1 MEPVKP
7 PPLRVTATRL
17 ARTVAVFAKSE
28 AGGKAKWLFAAL
40 LVLLFAA
47 NGLTVLN
54 SFVGRNFM
62 TAIADRRE
70 AEFVRQAILYVGV
83 FAASTIVAV
92 LARFA
97 EERLGL
103 LWRDSLTRE
112 MLKRY
117 LTNGAYS
124 RLADSGEVAN
134 PDQRIAED
142 ARAFTASTL
151 SFALMAFN
159 SVVTILAFAGVML
172 SISPLLSVV
181 AILYAALGSWA
192 TLLLGRPLTNLNYDQ
207 LDKEA
212 SFRAALT
219 QVKEHAQPI
228 LLARRENAQSAR
240 LLRQL
245 DELVTNGR
253 AIIAVHRNVGFFT
266 TGYNWMIQIIP
277 ALIIAPA
284 YIAGKIEF
292 GVITQSA
299 GAFATAVAA
308 FSLVVN
314 QFQSLSALAAV
325 MARLN
330 SMAEAVDLAQA
341 RPSAIQVVELEAA
354 PLTYE
359 SLTLSAQTNDDLLL
373 EKLSATVPFRSRVL
387 VNGADPSAGIALF
400 MATAAVWTAGEG
412 RILRPRDILFLAQ
425 KPYLPPG
432 SLREVLT
439 HPGREGEL
447 TDERIVRELHELN
460 LDHVLNRAGGLDVEQ
475 NWETLISL
483 REQQLLAFL
492 GVLLAA
498 PQFVFADRAWATL
511 TSNERRQLLSMLSKA
526 SIGYIC
532 NCETDGC
539 RDLYDTVLD
548 CKEGGGWTWTAGG
561 SAV

>member
-1 MEPVKP
+1 MEPEKP
-7 PPLRVTATRL
+7 RDLRVTATRL
-17 ARTVAVFAKSE
+17 AQAVAVFANSE
-28 AGGKAKWLFAAL
+28 AGWKAKWLFVVL
-40 LVLLFAA
+40 LVLLLAA
-47 NGLTVLN
+47 NGLTVVN

-70 AEFVRQAILYVGV
+70 AEFAHLAILYVGV

-92 LARFA
+92 VARFA

-112 MLKRY
+112 MLKLY
-117 LTNGAYS
+117 LANGAYS
-124 RLADSGEVAN
+124 RLAVSGEVAN

-142 ARAFTASTL
+142 VRALTASTL
-151 SFALMAFN
+151 SFSLMAFN
-159 SVVTILAFAGVML
+159 SVVTIVAFAGVMF
-172 SISPLLSVV
+172 SISLVLSAV
-181 AILYAALGSWA
+181 AVLYAALGSLA
-192 TLLLGRPLTNLNYDQ
+192 TLLLGRSLIKLNSDQ

-212 SFRAALT
+212 SFRAALIH
-219 QVKEHAQPI
+219 VKENAQPI
-228 LLARRENAQSAR
+228 LLARQENAQSAR
-240 LLRQL
+240 LLRRLDQL
-245 DELVTNGR
+245 IANGR
-253 AIIAVHRNVGFFT
+253 AIVAINRNVGFFT

-277 ALIIAPA
+277 VLIMVPA

-299 GAFATAVAA
+299 GAFATSVAA
-308 FSLVVN
+308 FSLVVT

-325 MARLN
+325 MERLN
-330 SMAEAVDLAQA
+330 GMAETLDRAQA
-341 RPSAIQVVELEAA
+341 RPSAIQIVESEG

-359 SLTLSAQTNDDLLL
+359 SLTLSAQTNDGLLL

-387 VNGADPSAGIALF
+387 VNGVDPSAGNALF
-400 MATAAVWTAGEG
+400 MATAGVWTAGEG
-412 RILRPRDILFLAQ
+412 RILRPRDILFSAQ

-432 SLREVLT
+432 SLRQVLT

-447 TDERIVRELHELN
+447 TDERIVSGLHELN

-475 NWETLISL
+475 DWETLISL

-492 GVLLAA
+492 RVLLAA
-498 PQFVFADRAWATL
+498 PQLVFANRAWATL
-511 TSNERRQLLSMLSKA
+511 TLTERRQLLSMLSKA

-532 NCETDGC
+532 NCEADGC

-548 CKEGGGWTWTAGG
+548 CKEGGGWTWAAGG
-561 SAV
+561 STV

>member
-1 MEPVKP
+1 MEPEKP
-7 PPLRVTATRL
+7 RDLRVTATRL
-17 ARTVAVFAKSE
+17 AQAVAVFANSE
-28 AGGKAKWLFAAL
+28 AGWKAKWLFVAL
-40 LVLLFAA
+40 LVLLLAA
-47 NGLTVLN
+47 NGLTVVN

-70 AEFVRQAILYVGV
+70 AEFARLAILYVGV

-92 LARFA
+92 VARFA

-112 MLKRY
+112 MLKLY
-117 LTNGAYS
+117 LANGAYS
-124 RLADSGEVAN
+124 RLAVSGEVAN

-142 ARAFTASTL
+142 VRALTASTL
-151 SFALMAFN
+151 SFSLMAFN
-159 SVVTILAFAGVML
+159 SVVTIVAFAGVMF
-172 SISPLLSVV
+172 SISLVLSAV
-181 AILYAALGSWA
+181 AVLYAALGSLA
-192 TLLLGRPLTNLNYDQ
+192 TLLLGRSLIKLNSDQ

-212 SFRAALT
+212 SFRAALIH
-219 QVKEHAQPI
+219 VKENAQPI
-228 LLARRENAQSAR
+228 LLARQENAQSAR
-240 LLRQL
+240 LLRRLDQL
-245 DELVTNGR
+245 IANGR
-253 AIIAVHRNVGFFT
+253 AIVAVNRNVGFFT

-277 ALIIAPA
+277 VLIMVPA

-299 GAFATAVAA
+299 GAFATSVAA
-308 FSLVVN
+308 FSLVVT

-325 MARLN
+325 MERLN
-330 SMAEAVDLAQA
+330 GMAEALDRAQA
-341 RPSAIQVVELEAA
+341 RPSAIQIVESEG

-359 SLTLSAQTNDDLLL
+359 SLTLSAQTNDGLLL

-387 VNGADPSAGIALF
+387 VNGVDPSAGNALF
-400 MATAAVWTAGEG
+400 MATAGVWTAGEG
-412 RILRPRDILFLAQ
+412 RILRPRDILFSAQ

-432 SLREVLT
+432 SLRQVLT

-447 TDERIVRELHELN
+447 TDERIVSGLHELN

-475 NWETLISL
+475 DWETLISL

-492 GVLLAA
+492 RVLLAA
-498 PQFVFADRAWATL
+498 PQLVFANRAWATL
-511 TSNERRQLLSMLSKA
+511 TLTERRQLLSMLSKA

-532 NCETDGC
+532 NCEADGC

-548 CKEGGGWTWTAGG
+548 CKEGGGWTWAAGG
-561 SAV
+561 STV

>member
-1 MEPVKP
+1 MRE
-7 PPLRVTATRL
+7 LSH
-17 ARTVAVFAKSE
+17 VFANSE
-28 AGGKAKWLFAAL
+28 AGWKAKWLFAAL
-40 LVLLFAA
+40 LVLLLAA
-47 NGLTVLN
+47 NGLTVAN

-70 AEFVRQAILYVGV
+70 AEFVRQAIFYVGV

-92 LARFA
+92 VARFA

-112 MLKRY
+112 MLKLY
-117 LTNGAYS
+117 LANGAYS
-124 RLADSGEVAN
+124 RLAVSGEVAN

-159 SVVTILAFAGVML
+159 SVVTILAFAGVMF
-172 SISPLLSVV
+172 SISLVLSGV
-181 AILYAALGSWA
+181 AVLYAALGSLA
-192 TLLLGRPLTNLNYDQ
+192 TLLLGRTLIKLNYDQ

-212 SFRAALT
+212 SFRAALIH
-219 QVKEHAQPI
+219 VKENAQPI
-228 LLARRENAQSAR
+228 LLARQENAQSAR
-240 LLRQL
+240 LLRRL
-245 DELVTNGR
+245 DELIANGR
-253 AIIAVHRNVGFFT
+253 AIIAVNRNVGFFT

-277 ALIIAPA
+277 VLIMAPA
-284 YIAGKIEF
+284 YIAGQIEF

-325 MARLN
+325 IERLN
-330 SMAEAVDLAQA
+330 SMVEAVDPAKA
-341 RPSAIQVVELEAA
+341 RPSAIQVVESDA

-359 SLTLSAQTNDDLLL
+359 GLTLSAPNETTGSCLR
-373 EKLSATVPFRSRVL
+373 SFRQRSRSGARVL
-387 VNGADPSAGIALF
+387 VTGTDPSAGNALF
-400 MATAAVWTAGEG
+400 MATAGVWTAGEG

-425 KPYLPPG
+425 QPYLPPG
-432 SLREVLT
+432 SLRQVLT
-439 HPGREGEL
+439 HAGREGEL
-447 TDERIVRELHELN
+447 ADERIVSGLHELN
-460 LDHVLNRAGGLDVEQ
+460 LDDVLSRAGGLDVEQ

-492 GVLLAA
+492 RVLLAS

-511 TSNERRQLLSMLSKA
+511 TPNERRQLLIMLSKA
-526 SIGYIC
+526 SIGYVC
-532 NCETDGC
+532 NCEADGC
-539 RDLYDTVLD
+539 RDLYDMVLD
-548 CKEGGGWTWTAGG
+548 CKEGGSWRWTAGG

>member
-1 MEPVKP
+1 MEPEKP
-7 PPLRVTATRL
+7 RDLRVTATRL
-17 ARTVAVFAKSE
+17 AQAVAVFANSE
-28 AGGKAKWLFAAL
+28 AGWKAKWLFVAL
-40 LVLLFAA
+40 LVLLLAA
-47 NGLTVLN
+47 NGLTVVN

-70 AEFVRQAILYVGV
+70 AEFAHLAILYVGV

-92 LARFA
+92 VARFA

-112 MLKRY
+112 MLKLY
-117 LTNGAYS
+117 LANGAYS
-124 RLADSGEVAN
+124 RLAVSGEVAN

-142 ARAFTASTL
+142 VRALTASTL
-151 SFALMAFN
+151 SFSLMAFN
-159 SVVTILAFAGVML
+159 SVVTIVAFAGVMF
-172 SISPLLSVV
+172 SISLVLSAV
-181 AILYAALGSWA
+181 AVLYAALGSLA
-192 TLLLGRPLTNLNYDQ
+192 TLLLGRSLIKLNSDQ

-212 SFRAALT
+212 SFRAALIH
-219 QVKEHAQPI
+219 VKENAQPI
-228 LLARRENAQSAR
+228 LLARQENAQSAR
-240 LLRQL
+240 LLRRLDQL
-245 DELVTNGR
+245 IANGR
-253 AIIAVHRNVGFFT
+253 AIVAVNRNVGFFT

-277 ALIIAPA
+277 VLIMVPA

-299 GAFATAVAA
+299 GAFATSVAA
-308 FSLVVN
+308 FSLVVT

-325 MARLN
+325 MERLN
-330 SMAEAVDLAQA
+330 GMAEALDRAQA
-341 RPSAIQVVELEAA
+341 RPSAIQIVELEG

-359 SLTLSAQTNDDLLL
+359 SLTLSAQTNDGLLL

-387 VNGADPSAGIALF
+387 VNGVDPSAGNALF
-400 MATAAVWTAGEG
+400 MATAGVWTAGEG
-412 RILRPRDILFLAQ
+412 RILRPRDILFSAQ

-432 SLREVLT
+432 SLRQVLT

-447 TDERIVRELHELN
+447 TDERIVSGLHELN

-475 NWETLISL
+475 DWETLISL

-492 GVLLAA
+492 RVLLAA
-498 PQFVFADRAWATL
+498 PQLVFANRAWATL
-511 TSNERRQLLSMLSKA
+511 TLTERRQLLSMLSKA

-532 NCETDGC
+532 NCEADGC

-548 CKEGGGWTWTAGG
+548 CKEGGGWTWAAGG
-561 SAV
+561 STV

>member
-1 MEPVKP
+1 MRKPSQSSQTPRPV
-7 PPLRVTATRL
+7 
-17 ARTVAVFAKSE
+17 
-28 AGGKAKWLFAAL
+28 GKAKWLFVAL
-40 LVLLFAA
+40 LVLLLAA
-47 NGLTVLN
+47 NGLTVVN

-70 AEFVRQAILYVGV
+70 AEFAHLAILYVGV

-92 LARFA
+92 VARFA

-112 MLKRY
+112 MLKLY
-117 LTNGAYS
+117 LANGAYS
-124 RLADSGEVAN
+124 RLAVSGEVAN

-142 ARAFTASTL
+142 VRALTASTL
-151 SFALMAFN
+151 SFSLMAFN
-159 SVVTILAFAGVML
+159 SVVTIVAFAGVMF
-172 SISPLLSVV
+172 SISLVLSAV
-181 AILYAALGSWA
+181 AVLYAALGSLA
-192 TLLLGRPLTNLNYDQ
+192 TLLLGRSLIKLNSDQ

-212 SFRAALT
+212 SFRAALIH
-219 QVKEHAQPI
+219 VKENAQPI
-228 LLARRENAQSAR
+228 LLARQENAQSAR
-240 LLRQL
+240 LLRRLDQL
-245 DELVTNGR
+245 IANGR
-253 AIIAVHRNVGFFT
+253 AIVAVNRNVGFFT

-277 ALIIAPA
+277 VLIMVPA

-299 GAFATAVAA
+299 GAFATSVAT
-308 FSLVVN
+308 FSLVVT

-325 MARLN
+325 MERLN
-330 SMAEAVDLAQA
+330 GMAEALDRAQA
-341 RPSAIQVVELEAA
+341 RPSAIQIVESEG

-359 SLTLSAQTNDDLLL
+359 SLTLSAQTNDGLLL

-387 VNGADPSAGIALF
+387 VNGVDPSAGNALF
-400 MATAAVWTAGEG
+400 MATAGVWTAGEG
-412 RILRPRDILFLAQ
+412 RILRPRDILFSAQ

-432 SLREVLT
+432 SLRQVLT

-447 TDERIVRELHELN
+447 TDERIVSGLHELN

-475 NWETLISL
+475 DWETLISL

-492 GVLLAA
+492 RVLLAA
-498 PQFVFADRAWATL
+498 PQLVFANRAWATL
-511 TSNERRQLLSMLSKA
+511 TLTERRQLLSMLSKA

-532 NCETDGC
+532 NCEADGC

-548 CKEGGGWTWTAGG
+548 CKEGGGWTWAAGG
-561 SAV
+561 STV

>member
-1 MEPVKP
+1 MRKPSQSSQTPRPV
-7 PPLRVTATRL
+7 
-17 ARTVAVFAKSE
+17 
-28 AGGKAKWLFAAL
+28 GKAKWLFVAL
-40 LVLLFAA
+40 LVLLLAA
-47 NGLTVLN
+47 NGLTVVN

-70 AEFVRQAILYVGV
+70 AEFAHLAILYVGV

-92 LARFA
+92 VARFA

-112 MLKRY
+112 MLKLY
-117 LTNGAYS
+117 LANGAYS
-124 RLADSGEVAN
+124 RLAVSGEVAN

-142 ARAFTASTL
+142 VRALTASTL
-151 SFALMAFN
+151 SFSLMAFN
-159 SVVTILAFAGVML
+159 SVVTIVAFAGVMF
-172 SISPLLSVV
+172 SISLVLSAV
-181 AILYAALGSWA
+181 AVLYAALGSLA
-192 TLLLGRPLTNLNYDQ
+192 TLLLGRSLIKLNSDQ

-212 SFRAALT
+212 SFRAALIH
-219 QVKEHAQPI
+219 VKENAQPI
-228 LLARRENAQSAR
+228 LLARQENAQSAR

-245 DELVTNGR
+245 DQLIANGR
-253 AIIAVHRNVGFFT
+253 AIVAVNRNVGFFT

-277 ALIIAPA
+277 VLIMVPA

-299 GAFATAVAA
+299 GAFATSVAA
-308 FSLVVN
+308 FSLVVT

-325 MARLN
+325 MERLN
-330 SMAEAVDLAQA
+330 GMAEALDRAQA
-341 RPSAIQVVELEAA
+341 RPSAIQIVESEG

-359 SLTLSAQTNDDLLL
+359 SLTLSAQTNDGLLL

-387 VNGADPSAGIALF
+387 VNGVDPSAGNALF
-400 MATAAVWTAGEG
+400 MATAGVWTAGEG
-412 RILRPRDILFLAQ
+412 RILRPRDILFSAQ

-432 SLREVLT
+432 SLRQVLT

-447 TDERIVRELHELN
+447 TDERIVSGLHELN

-475 NWETLISL
+475 DWETLISL

-492 GVLLAA
+492 RVLLAA
-498 PQFVFADRAWATL
+498 PQLVFANRAWATL
-511 TSNERRQLLSMLSKA
+511 TLTERRQLLSMLSKA

-532 NCETDGC
+532 NCEADGC

-548 CKEGGGWTWTAGG
+548 CKEGGGWTWAAGG
-561 SAV
+561 STV

>member
-1 MEPVKP
+1 MRKPSQSSQTPRPV
-7 PPLRVTATRL
+7 
-17 ARTVAVFAKSE
+17 
-28 AGGKAKWLFAAL
+28 GKAKWLFVAL
-40 LVLLFAA
+40 LVLLLAA
-47 NGLTVLN
+47 NGLTVVN

-70 AEFVRQAILYVGV
+70 AEFAHLAILYVGV

-92 LARFA
+92 VARFA

-112 MLKRY
+112 MLKLY
-117 LTNGAYS
+117 LANGAYS
-124 RLADSGEVAN
+124 RLAVSGEVAN

-142 ARAFTASTL
+142 VRALTASTL
-151 SFALMAFN
+151 SFSLMAFN
-159 SVVTILAFAGVML
+159 SVVTIVAFAGVMF
-172 SISPLLSVV
+172 SISLVLSAV
-181 AILYAALGSWA
+181 AVLYAALGSLA
-192 TLLLGRPLTNLNYDQ
+192 TLLLGRSLIKLNSDQ

-212 SFRAALT
+212 SFRAALIH
-219 QVKEHAQPI
+219 VKENAQPI
-228 LLARRENAQSAR
+228 LLARQENAQSAR
-240 LLRQL
+240 LLRRLDQL
-245 DELVTNGR
+245 IANGR
-253 AIIAVHRNVGFFT
+253 AIVAVNRNVGFFT

-277 ALIIAPA
+277 VLIMVPA

-299 GAFATAVAA
+299 GAFATSVAA
-308 FSLVVN
+308 FSLVVT

-325 MARLN
+325 MERLN
-330 SMAEAVDLAQA
+330 GMAEALDRAQA
-341 RPSAIQVVELEAA
+341 RPSAIQIVELEG

-359 SLTLSAQTNDDLLL
+359 SLTFSAQTNDGLLL

-387 VNGADPSAGIALF
+387 VNGVDPSAGNALF
-400 MATAAVWTAGEG
+400 MATAGVWTAGEG
-412 RILRPRDILFLAQ
+412 RILRPRDILFSAQ

-432 SLREVLT
+432 SLRQVLT

-447 TDERIVRELHELN
+447 TDERIVSGLHELN

-475 NWETLISL
+475 DWETLISL

-492 GVLLAA
+492 RVLLAA
-498 PQFVFADRAWATL
+498 PQLVFANRAWATL
-511 TSNERRQLLSMLSKA
+511 TLTERRQLLSMLSKA

-532 NCETDGC
+532 NCEADGC

-548 CKEGGGWTWTAGG
+548 CKEGGGWTWAAGG
-561 SAV
+561 STV

>member
-1 MEPVKP
+1 MEPEKP
-7 PPLRVTATRL
+7 RDLRVTATRL
-17 ARTVAVFAKSE
+17 AQAVAVFANSE
-28 AGGKAKWLFAAL
+28 AGRKAKWLFVAL
-40 LVLLFAA
+40 LVLLLAA
-47 NGLTVLN
+47 NGLTVVN

-70 AEFVRQAILYVGV
+70 AEFAHLAILYVGV

-92 LARFA
+92 VARFA

-112 MLKRY
+112 MLKLY
-117 LTNGAYS
+117 LANGAYS
-124 RLADSGEVAN
+124 RLAVSGEVAN

-142 ARAFTASTL
+142 VRALTASTL
-151 SFALMAFN
+151 SFSLMAFN
-159 SVVTILAFAGVML
+159 SVVTIVAFAGVMF
-172 SISPLLSVV
+172 SISLVLSAV
-181 AILYAALGSWA
+181 AVLYAALGSLA
-192 TLLLGRPLTNLNYDQ
+192 TLLLGRSLIKLNSDQ

-212 SFRAALT
+212 SFRAALIH
-219 QVKEHAQPI
+219 VKENAQPI
-228 LLARRENAQSAR
+228 LLARQENAQSAR

-245 DELVTNGR
+245 DQLIANGR
-253 AIIAVHRNVGFFT
+253 AIVAVNRNVGFFT

-277 ALIIAPA
+277 VLIMVPA

-299 GAFATAVAA
+299 GAFATSVAA
-308 FSLVVN
+308 FSLVVT

-325 MARLN
+325 MERLN
-330 SMAEAVDLAQA
+330 GMAEALDRAQA
-341 RPSAIQVVELEAA
+341 RPSAIQMVESEG

-359 SLTLSAQTNDDLLL
+359 SLTLSAQTNDGLLL

-387 VNGADPSAGIALF
+387 VNGVDPSAGNALF
-400 MATAAVWTAGEG
+400 MATAGVWTAGEG
-412 RILRPRDILFLAQ
+412 RILRPRDILFSAQ

-432 SLREVLT
+432 SLRQVLT

-447 TDERIVRELHELN
+447 TDERIVSGLHELN

-475 NWETLISL
+475 DWETLISL

-492 GVLLAA
+492 RVLLAA
-498 PQFVFADRAWATL
+498 PQLVFANRAWATL
-511 TSNERRQLLSMLSKA
+511 TLTERRQLLSMLSKA

-532 NCETDGC
+532 NCEADGC

-548 CKEGGGWTWTAGG
+548 CKEGGGWTWAAGG
-561 SAV
+561 STV

>member
-1 MEPVKP
+1 MEPEKP
-7 PPLRVTATRL
+7 RDLRVTATRL
-17 ARTVAVFAKSE
+17 AQAVAVFANSE
-28 AGGKAKWLFAAL
+28 AGRKAKWLFVAL
-40 LVLLFAA
+40 LVLLLAA
-47 NGLTVLN
+47 NGLTVVN

-70 AEFVRQAILYVGV
+70 AEFAHLAILYVGV

-92 LARFA
+92 VARFA

-112 MLKRY
+112 MLKLY
-117 LTNGAYS
+117 LANGAYS
-124 RLADSGEVAN
+124 RLAVSGEVAN

-142 ARAFTASTL
+142 VRALTASTL
-151 SFALMAFN
+151 SFSLMAFN
-159 SVVTILAFAGVML
+159 SVVTIVAFAGVMF
-172 SISPLLSVV
+172 SISLVLSAV
-181 AILYAALGSWA
+181 AVLYAALGSLA
-192 TLLLGRPLTNLNYDQ
+192 TLLLGRSLIKLNSDQ

-212 SFRAALT
+212 SFRAALIH
-219 QVKEHAQPI
+219 VKENAQPI
-228 LLARRENAQSAR
+228 LLARQENAQSAR
-240 LLRQL
+240 LLRRLDQL
-245 DELVTNGR
+245 IANGR
-253 AIIAVHRNVGFFT
+253 AIVAVNRNVGFFT

-277 ALIIAPA
+277 VLIMVPA

-299 GAFATAVAA
+299 GAFATSVAA
-308 FSLVVN
+308 FSLVVT

-325 MARLN
+325 MERLN
-330 SMAEAVDLAQA
+330 GMAEALDRAQA
-341 RPSAIQVVELEAA
+341 RPSAIQIVESEG

-359 SLTLSAQTNDDLLL
+359 SLTLSAQTNDGLLL

-387 VNGADPSAGIALF
+387 VNGVDPSAGNALF
-400 MATAAVWTAGEG
+400 MATAGVWTAGEG
-412 RILRPRDILFLAQ
+412 RILRPRDILFSAQ

-432 SLREVLT
+432 SLRQVLR

-447 TDERIVRELHELN
+447 TDERIVSGLHELN

-475 NWETLISL
+475 DWETLISL

-492 GVLLAA
+492 RVLLAA
-498 PQFVFADRAWATL
+498 PQLVFANRAWATL
-511 TSNERRQLLSMLSKA
+511 TLTERRQLLSMLSKA

-532 NCETDGC
+532 NCEADGC

-548 CKEGGGWTWTAGG
+548 CKEGGGWTWAAGG
-561 SAV
+561 STV

>member
-1 MEPVKP
+1 MEPEKP
-7 PPLRVTATRL
+7 RDLRVTATRL
-17 ARTVAVFAKSE
+17 AQAVAVFANSE
-28 AGGKAKWLFAAL
+28 AGWKAKWLFVAL
-40 LVLLFAA
+40 LVLLLAA
-47 NGLTVLN
+47 NGLTVVN

-70 AEFVRQAILYVGV
+70 AEFAHLAILYVGV

-92 LARFA
+92 VARFA

-112 MLKRY
+112 MLKLY
-117 LTNGAYS
+117 LANGAYS
-124 RLADSGEVAN
+124 RLAVSGEVAN

-142 ARAFTASTL
+142 VRALTASTL
-151 SFALMAFN
+151 SFSLMAFN
-159 SVVTILAFAGVML
+159 SVVTIVAFAGVMF
-172 SISPLLSVV
+172 SISLVLSAV
-181 AILYAALGSWA
+181 AVLYAALGSLA
-192 TLLLGRPLTNLNYDQ
+192 TLLLGRSLIKLNSDQ

-212 SFRAALT
+212 SFRAALIH
-219 QVKEHAQPI
+219 VKENAQPI
-228 LLARRENAQSAR
+228 LLARQENAQSAR
-240 LLRQL
+240 LLRRL
-245 DELVTNGR
+245 DELIANGR
-253 AIIAVHRNVGFFT
+253 AIVAVNRNVGFFT

-277 ALIIAPA
+277 VLIMVPA

-299 GAFATAVAA
+299 GAFATSVAA
-308 FSLVVN
+308 FSLVVT

-325 MARLN
+325 MERLN
-330 SMAEAVDLAQA
+330 GMAEALDRAQA
-341 RPSAIQVVELEAA
+341 RPSAIQIVESEG

-359 SLTLSAQTNDDLLL
+359 SLTLSAQTNDGLLL

-387 VNGADPSAGIALF
+387 VNGVDPSAGNALF
-400 MATAAVWTAGEG
+400 MATAGVWTAGEG
-412 RILRPRDILFLAQ
+412 RILRPRDILFFAQ

-432 SLREVLT
+432 SLRQVLT

-447 TDERIVRELHELN
+447 TDERIVSGLHELN

-492 GVLLAA
+492 RVLLAA
-498 PQFVFADRAWATL
+498 PQLVFANRAWATL
-511 TSNERRQLLSMLSKA
+511 TLTERRQLLSMLSKA

-532 NCETDGC
+532 NCEADGC

-548 CKEGGGWTWTAGG
+548 CKEGGGWTWAAGG
-561 SAV
+561 STV

>member
-1 MEPVKP
+1 MEPEKP

-17 ARTVAVFAKSE
+17 ARAVAVFANSE
-28 AGGKAKWLFAAL
+28 AGWKAKWLFAAL
-40 LVLLFAA
+40 LVLLLAA
-47 NGLTVLN
+47 NGLTVVN

-70 AEFVRQAILYVGV
+70 AEFVRQAIFYVGV

-92 LARFA
+92 VARFA

-112 MLKRY
+112 MLKLY
-117 LTNGAYS
+117 LANGAYS
-124 RLADSGEVAN
+124 RLAVSGEVAN

-159 SVVTILAFAGVML
+159 SVVTILAFAGVMF
-172 SISPLLSVV
+172 SISLVLSAV
-181 AILYAALGSWA
+181 AVLYAALGSLA
-192 TLLLGRPLTNLNYDQ
+192 TLLLGRPLIKLNYDQ

-212 SFRAALT
+212 SFRAALIH
-219 QVKEHAQPI
+219 VKENAQPI
-228 LLARRENAQSAR
+228 LLARQENAQSAR
-240 LLRQL
+240 LLRRL
-245 DELVTNGR
+245 DELIANGR
-253 AIIAVHRNVGFFT
+253 AIIAVNRNVGFFT

-277 ALIIAPA
+277 ILIMAPA
-284 YIAGKIEF
+284 YIAGQIEF

-325 MARLN
+325 MERLN
-330 SMAEAVDLAQA
+330 SMAEAVDPAKA
-341 RPSAIQVVELEAA
+341 RPSAIQVVESEA

-359 SLTLSAQTNDDLLL
+359 SLTLSARTDDGVLL
-373 EKLSATVPFRSRVL
+373 EKLSATVPFMCRVL
-387 VNGADPSAGIALF
+387 VKGADPSAGNALF
-400 MATAAVWTAGEG
+400 MATAGVWTAGEG

-425 KPYLPPG
+425 QPYLPPG
-432 SLREVLT
+432 SLRQVLT

-447 TDERIVRELHELN
+447 ADERIVSGLHELN
-460 LDHVLNRAGGLDVEQ
+460 LDHLLNRAGGLDVEQ

-492 GVLLAA
+492 RVLLAA

-532 NCETDGC
+532 NCEADGC

-548 CKEGGGWTWTAGG
+548 CKEGGGWTWIAGG
-561 SAV
+561 STV

>member
-1 MEPVKP
+1 MELEKP
-7 PPLRVTATRL
+7 PPLRITATRL
-17 ARTVAVFAKSE
+17 ARAVAVFANSG
-28 AGGKAKWLFAAL
+28 AGWKAKRLFAAL
-40 LVLLFAA
+40 LVLLLAA
-47 NGLTVLN
+47 NGLTVVN

-70 AEFVRQAILYVGV
+70 GEFVRQAIFYVGV

-92 LARFA
+92 VARFA

-112 MLKRY
+112 MLKLY
-117 LTNGAYS
+117 LANGAYS
-124 RLADSGEVAN
+124 RLAVSGEVAN

-142 ARAFTASTL
+142 VRALTASTL

-159 SVVTILAFAGVML
+159 SVVTIVAFAGVMF
-172 SISPLLSVV
+172 SISLVLSAV
-181 AILYAALGSWA
+181 AVLYAVLGSLA
-192 TLLLGRPLTNLNYDQ
+192 TLLLGRPLIKLNSGQ
-207 LDKEA
+207 VDKEA
-212 SFRAALT
+212 SFRAALIH
-219 QVKEHAQPI
+219 VKENAQPI

-240 LLRQL
+240 LLRRL
-245 DELVTNGR
+245 DELIANGR
-253 AIIAVHRNVGFFT
+253 AIIAVNRNVGFFT

-277 ALIIAPA
+277 VLIMVPA

-299 GAFATAVAA
+299 GAFATSVAA
-308 FSLVVN
+308 FSLVVT

-330 SMAEAVDLAQA
+330 SMAEAVDPAQA
-341 RPSAIQVVELEAA
+341 RPSAIRVVESEA

-359 SLTLSAQTNDDLLL
+359 SLTLSARTDDGLLL
-373 EKLSATVPFRSRVL
+373 EKLSATVPFRSHVL
-387 VNGADPSAGIALF
+387 VKGADPSVGNALF
-400 MATAAVWTAGEG
+400 MATADVWTAGEG

-432 SLREVLT
+432 SLRQVLA
-439 HPGREGEL
+439 HPGSESEL
-447 TDERIVRELHELN
+447 TDERIVSGLHELN

-498 PQFVFADRAWATL
+498 PQFVFSDRAWATL
-511 TSNERRQLLSMLSKA
+511 TSNERRQLLGMLSKA

-532 NCETDGC
+532 NCEADDC

>member
-1 MEPVKP
+1 MEPEKP
-7 PPLRVTATRL
+7 RDLRVTATRL
-17 ARTVAVFAKSE
+17 AQAVAVFANSE
-28 AGGKAKWLFAAL
+28 AGRKAKWLFVAL
-40 LVLLFAA
+40 LVLLLAA
-47 NGLTVLN
+47 NGLTVVN

-70 AEFVRQAILYVGV
+70 AEFAHLAILYVGV

-92 LARFA
+92 VARFA

-112 MLKRY
+112 MLKLY
-117 LTNGAYS
+117 LANGAYS
-124 RLADSGEVAN
+124 RLAVSGEVAN

-142 ARAFTASTL
+142 VRALTASTL
-151 SFALMAFN
+151 SFSLMAFN
-159 SVVTILAFAGVML
+159 SVVTIVAFAGVMF
-172 SISPLLSVV
+172 SISLVLSAV
-181 AILYAALGSWA
+181 AVLYAALGSLA
-192 TLLLGRPLTNLNYDQ
+192 TLLLGRSLIKLNSDQ

-212 SFRAALT
+212 SFRAALIH
-219 QVKEHAQPI
+219 VKENAQPI
-228 LLARRENAQSAR
+228 LLARQENAQSAR

-245 DELVTNGR
+245 DELIANGR
-253 AIIAVHRNVGFFT
+253 AIVAVNRNVGFFT

-277 ALIIAPA
+277 VLIMVPA

-299 GAFATAVAA
+299 GAFATSVAA
-308 FSLVVN
+308 FSLVVT

-325 MARLN
+325 MERLN
-330 SMAEAVDLAQA
+330 GMAEALDRAQA
-341 RPSAIQVVELEAA
+341 RPSAIQIVESEG

-359 SLTLSAQTNDDLLL
+359 SLTLSAQTNDGLLL

-387 VNGADPSAGIALF
+387 VNGVDPSAGNALF
-400 MATAAVWTAGEG
+400 MATAGVWTAGEG
-412 RILRPRDILFLAQ
+412 RILRPRDILFSAQ

-432 SLREVLT
+432 SLRQVLT

-447 TDERIVRELHELN
+447 TDERIVSGLHELN

-475 NWETLISL
+475 DWETLISL

-492 GVLLAA
+492 RVLLAA
-498 PQFVFADRAWATL
+498 PQLVFANRAWATL
-511 TSNERRQLLSMLSKA
+511 TLTERRQLLSMLSKA

-532 NCETDGC
+532 NCEADGC

-548 CKEGGGWTWTAGG
+548 CKEGGGWTWAAGG
-561 SAV
+561 STV